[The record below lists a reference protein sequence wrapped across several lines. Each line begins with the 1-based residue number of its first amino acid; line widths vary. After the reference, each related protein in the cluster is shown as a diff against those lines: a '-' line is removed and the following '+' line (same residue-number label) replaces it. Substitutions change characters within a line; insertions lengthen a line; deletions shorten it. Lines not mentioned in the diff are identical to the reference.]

1 MLVKTP
7 FGMDCFDLV
16 ETAEKFKG
24 RGFASELI
32 AYLVRL
38 CDPAGIPVFRKIP
51 AAIRIYEKAGFRR
64 IKVSPEPCFYR
75 AVYQER

>member
-1 MLVKTP
+1 
-7 FGMDCFDLV
+7 MDCFDLV
-16 ETAEKFKG
+16 ETAEKVKG

-38 CDPAGIPVFRKIP
+38 CDRPAFLFSENP
-51 AAIRIYEKAGFRR
+51 AAIRIYEKTGFRR